1 MFCGC
6 SYDSRTLQPGELFI
20 ALRGAER
27 DGHDFISAAFAK
39 GAGAALVD
47 RDAAYPLS
55 VIRVDDARKRSGL
68 LAGHWRAGFN
78 VPVIAV
84 TGSNGKTMV
93 KEMIKAI
100 LSSRMRRC
108 CPHRGI

>member
-1 MFCGC
+1 MISMQLSAACTAVNGKLMGEDRMFSGC

-20 ALRGAER
+20 ALRGVAR

-78 VPVIAV
+78 VPI
-84 TGSNGKTMV
+84 
-93 KEMIKAI
+93 I
-100 LSSRMRRC
+100 RRD
-108 CPHRGI
+108 GQ